1 MPAAASAND
10 AEPFYKTIDTPPAP
24 ELTPAQAMDTFVI
37 APGFEVTL
45 VAAEPLVEDPVAIT
59 WDEFGLMYVVEMRG
73 YMPDAYGNG
82 KMNPLAWWSNSR
94 ILMAME
100 IRRSAQC
107 CKTVSSC
114 PEH

>member
-1 MPAAASAND
+1 
-10 AEPFYKTIDTPPAP
+10 
-24 ELTPAQAMDTFVI
+24 MDTFVI

-82 KMNPLAWWSNSR
+82 KDEPVGMVVQLEDIDGDGEYDERTVLQDGLVLPRALAVVNDGLLSASR
-94 ILMAME
+94 PTSGYAP
-100 IRRSAQC
+100 R
-107 CKTVSSC
+107 
-114 PEH
+114 